1 MRLDVIGRVSN
12 DMIHLRKPRQYLPA
26 IPEIQRRVP
35 DVLDSSHAKIT
46 TSPTTTQNA
55 MMTTHAQPVA
65 VRCRS
70 WGSLTTASDIGT

>member
-46 TSPTTTQNA
+46 TSPTTTQKTITA
-55 MMTTHAQPVA
+55 MSAQPA
-65 VRCRS
+65 GVRCK
-70 WGSLTTASDIGT
+70 